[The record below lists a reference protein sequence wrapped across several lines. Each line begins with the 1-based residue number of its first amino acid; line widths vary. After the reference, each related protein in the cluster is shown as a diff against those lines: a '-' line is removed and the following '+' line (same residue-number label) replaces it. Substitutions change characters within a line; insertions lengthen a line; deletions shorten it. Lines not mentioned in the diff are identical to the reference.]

1 MMEEYTIFNF
11 IVDVGAPIAGAII
24 AGLFIFVIMKQIF
37 NGLVDDIGTLRLFT
51 KSLIT
56 RVKTMNNDM
65 IKIDAAVSNIIHVS
79 PPLDRMAR
87 AENFVEDG
95 TIDTRRD

>member
-1 MMEEYTIFNF
+1 MTEWLGLIADLGT
-11 IVDVGAPIAGAII
+11 PIAVGI
-24 AGLFIFVIMKQIF
+24 AAGIFIFLIMKQIF
-37 NGLVDDIGTLRLFT
+37 GGLVDDLGTLKIFAKGLT
-51 KSLIT
+51 T

-65 IKIDAAVSNIIHVS
+65 IKIDATISNIIHVS

>member
-1 MMEEYTIFNF
+1 MQEYTIFNF
-11 IVDVGAPIAGAII
+11 IVDVGAPIAGAIV

-37 NGLVDDIGTLRLFT
+37 NNLVDDIGTLRMFT

-56 RVKTMNNDM
+56 RIKTMNNDM
-65 IKIDAAVSNIIHVS
+65 IKIDAAISNIIHVS
-79 PPLDRMAR
+79 PPLDRLAR

>member
-1 MMEEYTIFNF
+1 MDIFKL
-11 IVDVGAPIAGAII
+11 IAEVGAPIAGALV
-24 AGLFIFVIMKQIF
+24 AGGFVFIIMKQIM
-37 NGLVDDIGTLRLFT
+37 NGVVGQVKTLEGFA

-65 IKIDAAVSNIIHVS
+65 IKIDAAISNIIHVS

>member
-1 MMEEYTIFNF
+1 MQEYTIFNF
-11 IVDVGAPIAGAII
+11 IVDVGAPIAGAIV

-37 NGLVDDIGTLRLFT
+37 NGLVDDIGTLRIFT

-56 RVKTMNNDM
+56 RIKTMNNDM
-65 IKIDAAVSNIIHVS
+65 IKIDAAISNIIHVS
-79 PPLDRMAR
+79 PPLDRLAR

>member
-1 MMEEYTIFNF
+1 MMEYLD
-11 IVDVGAPIAGAII
+11 IVADLGTPIAVGVA
-24 AGLFIFVIMKQIF
+24 AGIFIFVIMKQIF
-37 NGLVDDIGTLRLFT
+37 GGLVDDLGTLKMFAQGLT
-51 KSLIT
+51 T

-65 IKIDAAVSNIIHVS
+65 IKIDATISNIINVS

>member
-1 MMEEYTIFNF
+1 MMEYL
-11 IVDVGAPIAGAII
+11 DVIADLGTPIATGLA
-24 AGLFIFVIMKQIF
+24 AGIFIFVIMKQIF
-37 NGLVDDIGTLRLFT
+37 GGLVDDLGTLKIFAQGLT
-51 KSLIT
+51 T

-65 IKIDAAVSNIIHVS
+65 IKIDATISNIIHVS

-95 TIDTRRD
+95 SIDTRRD